1 MKTKGSVLTL
11 GLVGSF
17 DNCIECKGRVGK
29 IVQNCYK
36 FQWKPCSNVQE
47 NVHEIVYG
55 NDTKMSRNV
64 IKMSKECFEIFQNVT
79 GKI

>member
-1 MKTKGSVLTL
+1 MKTKGCVLTL

-17 DNCIECKGRVGK
+17 DNCIECKGRVGE

-47 NVHEIVYG
+47 MCRKIVTEMSQKCHENG
-55 NDTKMSRNV
+55 TKMRYGY
-64 IKMSKECFEIFQNVT
+64 VT
-79 GKI
+79 KSL